1 MLTDLSTLPEALL
14 SLGLALF
21 APAPLEPIEFPP
33 PAIGPEAPPWRS
45 TVDDFAVFATPPWHP
60 PFPTDPIDE
69 SCASSVSACT
79 LARPARIAPA
89 FANGR
94 AIGFKLFCIRPNS
107 LYAKVGL
114 KNGDVVVRINGFS
127 ITNPNEAL
135 AAYDKLRDAKTL
147 RIELWR
153 QGRPKRLTYR
163 VPR

>member
-1 MLTDLSTLPEALL
+1 MLTDLSPLPE
-14 SLGLALF
+14 SLVSFWLALF

-33 PAIGPEAPPWRS
+33 PEIGPEAPPWRS
-45 TVDDFAVFATPPWHP
+45 SVDDFAVFATPPWP
-60 PFPTDPIDE
+60 PPYPPDPIDE
-69 SCASSVSACT
+69 SCASSVSACR
-79 LARPARIAPA
+79 LAQPTRIAPA
-89 FANGR
+89 FVNGR

-114 KNGDVVVRINGFS
+114 KNGDVVVRINGLP

-147 RIELWR
+147 RIELRR

-163 VPR
+163 IPR